1 MKASKLGRGCT
12 CINIGCG
19 RFADLNLKS
28 GAGQFSGLSFK
39 TEGTSGASGWRLLKA
54 RSIIAKFVEVKQS
67 REGDVSVQWSSK
79 KLYSFTPEGYLR
91 YIIYIKV
98 FWSSA
103 RCLYICEGAPYLF
116 ASLYVRSSHFAL

>member
-12 CINIGCG
+12 HIDIGGG
-19 RFADLNLKS
+19 RFVDLNLKS
-28 GAGQFSGLSFK
+28 GAGQFSGLSIK
-39 TEGTSGASGWRLLKA
+39 TKGTSGASGWQLLKA

-91 YIIYIKV
+91 YIIYINV

-103 RCLYICEGAPYLF
+103 RCLYVCPTSLHLF
-116 ASLYVRSSHFAL
+116 K